1 MPQPSG
7 RARATEL
14 LNLLENLA
22 VQSFCY
28 VMKMKP
34 SVVDLMQHRRKNASA
49 GCSRL
54 RVQLAL
60 DLAVCFRVRNGMQLD
75 HSSGKFGATTDMPFR
90 QRCIKQPS
98 VLSSMPRRGF

>member
-28 VMKMKP
+28 VMKMKLC
-34 SVVDLMQHRRKNASA
+34 VVDLMQHRRKNASA
-49 GCSRL
+49 GCDRGLKAS
-54 RVQLAL
+54 A
-60 DLAVCFRVRNGMQLD
+60 
-75 HSSGKFGATTDMPFR
+75 
-90 QRCIKQPS
+90 
-98 VLSSMPRRGF
+98 VLSLAFRR